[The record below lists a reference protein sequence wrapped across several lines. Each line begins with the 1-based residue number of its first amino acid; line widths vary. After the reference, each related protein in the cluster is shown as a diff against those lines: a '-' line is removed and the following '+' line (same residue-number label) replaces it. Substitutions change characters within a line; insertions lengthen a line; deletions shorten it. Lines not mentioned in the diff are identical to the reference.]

1 MNNKPTDR
9 HENKNWV
16 FVKSKPD
23 PILDGEFIRMYKSTS
38 NPRLYKKVSKRT
50 GSSCSNLWD
59 SVCYTL
65 KGEVDRY
72 GNLSW
77 VRSVAEALYIPTR
90 NAEMEAI
97 WKGIEELQGC
107 SMGGVE

>member
-1 MNNKPTDR
+1 MEESPHMNNKPTDR

-23 PILDGEFIRMYKSTS
+23 PILDGEFIRLYKSTA
-38 NPRLYKKVSKRT
+38 NPLIYKRVGKRH
-50 GSSCSNLWD
+50 GSSSCNQWE
-59 SVCYTL
+59 SVAYTM

-72 GNLSW
+72 GRMSW
-77 VRSVAEALYIPTR
+77 VRSMAEALHIPTN

-97 WKGIEELQGC
+97 YKNNEQ
-107 SMGGVE
+107 